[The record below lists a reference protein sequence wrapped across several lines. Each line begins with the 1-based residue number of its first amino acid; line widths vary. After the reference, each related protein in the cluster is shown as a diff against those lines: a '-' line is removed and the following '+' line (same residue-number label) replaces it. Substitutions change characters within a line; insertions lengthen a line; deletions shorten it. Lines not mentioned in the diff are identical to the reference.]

1 MLQLPGPMP
10 HDFIPL
16 FGMLTGIVTM
26 VVIGFTIVKVA
37 QSQIGQAIARRLHGK
52 GALDPELRE
61 ELYELREQVAGLE
74 HRLAESE
81 ERLDF
86 AERLL
91 ARPNEPEPLPGASR
105 TEQH

>member
-1 MLQLPGPMP
+1 
-10 HDFIPL
+10 
-16 FGMLTGIVTM
+16 MLTGIVTM
-26 VVIGFTIVKVA
+26 LVIGFAVVRVA
-37 QSQIGQAIARRLHGK
+37 QSQIGQAIARRIQGK
-52 GALDPELRE
+52 SAVADTELRE

-91 ARPNEPEPLPGASR
+91 ARPKEAARSDG
-105 TEQH
+105 